1 MSNSSRQ
8 GSHGIWEV
16 ASVRTCGGECAER
29 LAISIFLVHG
39 FTSPAKHAHFQTLAK
54 ILRKLLPYFFGATEG
69 KHRPGSQRIVEKL
82 APYCDRFS
90 PSLLGQDFWAGVLC
104 AQACRSLSWPS
115 TNSSLWQRPKSTW
128 ANSRV
133 ARLLL
138 PGSRRSRGR
147 FLLESTVIT
156 AAVQTHRA

>member
-1 MSNSSRQ
+1 MQGLASSR
-8 GSHGIWEV
+8 
-16 ASVRTCGGECAER
+16 SVEAFSDLDIPCPSFR
-29 LAISIFLVHG
+29 S
-39 FTSPAKHAHFQTLAK
+39 LAK
-54 ILRKLLPYFFGATEG
+54 DSQFEVLAKSLGKPRLNFFVLEKG
-69 KHRPGSQRIVEKL
+69 KHCPVSHRVPRKAEKL

-90 PSLLGQDFWAGVLC
+90 PSLLGQDFWAGILRERV
-104 AQACRSLSWPS
+104 CRSLSSSS
-115 TNSSLWQRPKSTW
+115 TNSSLWQRLKSTW